1 MSAENPM
8 RQSQRTPIM
17 SIGQIPGKV
26 HLDWLHVRE
35 AMENGEDQRV
45 ALYCYPG
52 GSKDVNHDVMPGDLS
67 IGYKCAR
74 ADTGGFNELGFVSLA
89 GLNTEAYLTHREME
103 DNFYAQGFAVTMC
116 RVSDPMN
123 DPMSPDPDHGYT
135 VVKAGTVPT
144 TNNGPFP
151 FYPNQLVAWRFGP
164 SRFTLSSTLDKE
176 DIPFGKIN
184 HRARQGTF
192 QSQIRPEL
200 VPFDYTDFQIHYDS
214 AYNLMARNKTVGGI
228 ADLSFQETMDRRTVY
243 SDDGTRMTLEQE
255 EAAGHYWGTVN
266 LVLAAL
272 EVLSA
277 ENAGMTVAQ
286 ARALMI
292 DATTATGVN
301 VLVRKIFGQAYSAD
315 ILARHQGDAVADPT
329 EGNAKKLRRH
339 ASAFHSGHVM
349 GNFFSKT
356 TKILGKSMNYA
367 GPSETVDF
375 LAQHTVL

>member
-8 RQSQRTPIM
+8 RQSMRTPTM

-35 AMENGEDQRV
+35 AMENGDDPRIG
-45 ALYCYPG
+45 LTCYPG

-89 GLNTEAYLTHREME
+89 GLDTSAYLTHREME

-144 TNNGPFP
+144 TNNGPMP

-164 SRFTLSSTLDKE
+164 SRLSLPSSVGE
-176 DIPFGKIN
+176 NDIPFGGIN

-214 AYNLMARNKTVGGI
+214 AYNLMSRNKTVGGI
-228 ADLSFQETMDRRTVY
+228 ADLSFQETLDRRTVY
-243 SDDGTRMTLEQE
+243 SEDGTRMTLEQE

-272 EVLSA
+272 EVLGA
-277 ENAGMTVAQ
+277 NGITTIVDAQ
-286 ARALMI
+286 TRIQGAL
-292 DATTATGVN
+292 TQPGVN
-301 VLVRKIFGQAYSAD
+301 DLVRKIFANAYRSD
-315 ILARHQGDAVADPT
+315 IVAFNDGDVINAPAA
-329 EGNAKKLRRH
+329 GNAQKLRGL
-339 ASAFHSGHVM
+339 ASVFHSGHVM
-349 GNFFSKT
+349 GNFYSKT
-356 TKILGKSMNYA
+356 TKIVGKSMNYA
-367 GPSETVDF
+367 APTETVDM